1 MKLKLAL
8 SKAVL
13 LSFLI
18 ASLSG
23 CAYKNINDTIAKADN
38 TANQTTR
45 IASGMRNQRSD
56 IDSGFTIKNGVWVD
70 TQVVEQKSMQNIP
83 AALNR
88 PCTYAPK
95 MPISFFDAIETI
107 SSNCGVAIRLTP
119 DAVGL
124 LSSVSTASVPVSG
137 SPSTQIPAPPEIPG
151 NVTLP
156 PVPNGNTGLT
166 TSYSS
171 RPSSVQNFKFSYQG
185 TLAGV
190 MDRLTSLAGLFYHYD
205 DSTGITVSY
214 IDSKTFSIMA
224 MPSAT
229 ETATRVTAGT
239 STSTGASGGA
249 SGSSS
254 SSSGGVSGDS
264 GSNSST
270 SSSIKSDLLA
280 DIEKNL
286 RSLLTPNVGR
296 LQLSASTGN
305 VTVTDTPAALQ
316 RIGRYVDNENK
327 KITQQVLLNVK
338 ILSVTLKDTDEL
350 GVNMDLVYKSMS
362 GKWGFN
368 ITNAFSSV
376 STGLTSGSI
385 KIIDPNDRF
394 SGTSAL
400 ISALSEQ
407 GKVSVVTSPS
417 ITTLNL
423 QPAPVQVARTTSYL
437 AERSTTTSANVGSQT
452 SLTPGAVTTGFNMT
466 LLPYIMPDTRD
477 LLLQYTINL
486 SSLIQIRKI
495 GTDTDGIE
503 MPEVDSRV
511 FSQRVKLRSGQTL
524 VMAGYEQAA
533 DTGNK
538 SGIGGASFWG
548 LGGERNRNSQRDVI
562 VIVITPVILG

>member
-1 MKLKLAL
+1 MKLKKNMY
-8 SKAVL
+8 KAGL
-13 LSFLI
+13 LSLVI
-18 ASLSG
+18 AYLSG
-23 CAYKNINDTIAKADN
+23 CAYKNINDTIAKAGRNADQASDI
-38 TANQTTR
+38 AN
-45 IASGMRNQRSD
+45 GMRNQRSD
-56 IDSGFTIKNGVWVD
+56 ADNGFSINSGIWVD
-70 TQVVEQKSMQNIP
+70 QQVVEQKSSHSASP
-83 AALNR
+83 ALNR

-95 MPISFFDAIETI
+95 MPISFFEAIQTI
-107 SSNCGVAIRLTP
+107 SSNCGIAIRLTP
-119 DAVGL
+119 DAVAML
-124 LSSVSTASVPVSG
+124 SPASSVSSPMGG

-151 NVTLP
+151 SVTLP
-156 PVPNGNTGLT
+156 PVPNA
-166 TSYSS
+166 TSGMMSSYAS
-171 RPSSVQNFKFSYQG
+171 RPSAAQDFRFTYQG
-185 TLAGV
+185 NISGV
-190 MDRLTSLAGLFYHYD
+190 MDRLTSLAGLYYTAD
-205 DSTGITVSY
+205 DASGITVAY
-214 IDSKTFSIMA
+214 LDSKTFMLMA

-229 ETATRVTAGT
+229 ETATRVAAGT
-239 STSTGASGGA
+239 TTSTGISGG
-249 SGSSS
+249 SSGGSSTS
-254 SSSGGVSGDS
+254 SGVSGDS

-270 SSSIKSDLLA
+270 SSSIKSDLLT

-286 RSLLTPNVGR
+286 RSLLTPGVGR
-296 LQLSASTGN
+296 LQLSPSTGN
-305 VTVTDTPAALQ
+305 ATVTDTPAALE
-316 RIGRYVDNENK
+316 RIGKYVDSENK

-376 STGLTSGSI
+376 GTGLTSGSI
-385 KIIDPNDRF
+385 NIIDPNDRF
-394 SGTSAL
+394 SGSSAL

-437 AERSTTTSANVGSQT
+437 AERSTTTSANVGSET
-452 SLTPGAVTTGFNMT
+452 SLTPGSVTTGFNMT
-466 LLPYIMPDTRD
+466 LLPYIMPENRE

-503 MPEVDSRV
+503 MPEVDSRI

-538 SGIGGASFWG
+538 SGIGDASFWG

-562 VIVITPVILG
+562 VIVITPVILN

>member
-1 MKLKLAL
+1 MKAKYLI
-8 SKAVL
+8 SKAGL
-13 LSFLI
+13 LSLI
-18 ASLSG
+18 ITSLSG
-23 CAYKNINDTIAKADN
+23 CAYKNINDTMNKAGHTGEQATDTLN
-38 TANQTTR
+38 N
-45 IASGMRNQRSD
+45 MRNQRSMG
-56 IDSGFTIKNGVWVD
+56 DSGFNINSGAWVD
-70 TQVVEQKSMQNIP
+70 MQPIEQKSVQNLP

-95 MPISFFDAIETI
+95 MPVSFFDAVEII
-107 SSNCGVAIRLTP
+107 SSSCGVQIRLTP
-119 DAVGL
+119 DAVAL
-124 LSSVSTASVPVSG
+124 VSPAATLNAPVGG
-137 SPSTQIPAPPEIPG
+137 SPLSQIPAPPEIPG

-156 PVPNGNTGLT
+156 PVPNASAGLT
-166 TSYSS
+166 SAAYST
-171 RPSSVQNFKFSYQG
+171 RPASGQDFKFTYQG
-185 TLAGV
+185 NVNGV
-190 MDRLTSLAGLFYHYD
+190 MDRLTSLAGLYWHFD
-205 DSTGITVSY
+205 DASGITVSY
-214 IDSKTFSIMA
+214 VDSRTFPIMA

-229 ETATRVTAGT
+229 ETATTVRAGASTSSGT
-239 STSTGASGGA
+239 SGGMA
-249 SGSSS
+249 GSSS
-254 SSSGGVSGDS
+254 SSSGVNGES

-270 SSSIKSDLLA
+270 SSSIKSDLLG

-286 RSLLTPNVGR
+286 RSLLTPGVGR

-316 RIGRYVDNENK
+316 RIGRYVDSENK

-368 ITNAFSSV
+368 ITNAFSNVASNV
-376 STGLTSGSI
+376 TSGSI
-385 KIIDPNDRF
+385 NIIDPSDRF

-437 AERSTTTSANVGSQT
+437 AGRSTTNSANVGSET
-452 SLTPGAVTTGFNMT
+452 SLTPGSVTTGFNMT
-466 LLPYIMPDTRD
+466 LLPYIMPETRE

-486 SSLIQIRKI
+486 SSLLQIRKV
-495 GTDTDGIE
+495 GTDDNQIE
-503 MPEVDSRV
+503 MPEVDSRI

-533 DTGNK
+533 DNGTK
-538 SGIGGASFWG
+538 QGIGDASFFG
-548 LGGERNRNSQRDVI
+548 LGGARNRASQRDVI
-562 VIVITPVILG
+562 VVVITPVILN